1 MGASVQWYAQD
12 QGMPV
17 TFPEFV
23 YGKVFSD
30 ESVERVTKGE
40 WTWET
45 GMQQD
50 QVWDA
55 ERVRD
60 HGLLVVYSNWSYLK
74 NRASDNEAFRDLA
87 LEWVAYVAG
96 KRESRR
102 LIGDMVLTQERHL
115 AAGCL

>member
-30 ESVERVTKGE
+30 ERVERVTKGE

-45 GMQQD
+45 GMLQD

-74 NRASDNEAFRDLA
+74 NRASDNEAFP
-87 LEWVAYVAG
+87 
-96 KRESRR
+96 
-102 LIGDMVLTQERHL
+102 
-115 AAGCL
+115 